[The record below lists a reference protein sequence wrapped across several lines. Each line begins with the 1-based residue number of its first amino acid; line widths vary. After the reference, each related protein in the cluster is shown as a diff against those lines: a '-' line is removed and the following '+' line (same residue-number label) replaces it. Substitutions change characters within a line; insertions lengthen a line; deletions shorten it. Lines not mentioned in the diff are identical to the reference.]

1 MIFHIF
7 YILKQLLDHQPFD
20 ILGKSLTDI
29 ELFSLAFRSVS
40 EISLNFMRSFEWNDL
55 STFCFKNSL
64 SCSAIMLLNL
74 VLFYLSGEFGMFLA
88 EANYFFILA

>member
-20 ILGKSLTDI
+20 ILGKNLTDI

-40 EISLNFMRSFEWNDL
+40 EISLNFMRSFE
-55 STFCFKNSL
+55 
-64 SCSAIMLLNL
+64 
-74 VLFYLSGEFGMFLA
+74 
-88 EANYFFILA
+88 